1 MEAETDRHIPLSVG
15 ALLGTLTSLAVIAL
29 TYFGERV
36 AGLPFVPFDL
46 FDWLARN
53 LPGGIVTLG
62 IDLIVGLVGVLRL
75 GDTSTASKIIE
86 QLAALL
92 LLIAGGALFG
102 AILARRSREHREAL
116 IRSGVF
122 GGALLLVLTL
132 LIELSLGFPSQN
144 RLAGSLWL
152 AGLFLAWGL
161 ALGWLVREAATSL
174 ADSPDAPLPRRQF
187 LYLVGGGFLTISLG
201 SIGLTALLGRERLP
215 TGPEDGRDLVEE
227 MTRPGSTS
235 GPAASPPSE
244 VLAARIE
251 PAPGTRAELTPNED
265 FYRIDINT
273 RPPVVDGKTWR
284 LEVSGLVETPL
295 SLTLDEIRKIPPVS
309 QVVTM
314 QCISNPI
321 GGDLT
326 GTSRWTGVRFRDLLA
341 LAGLRQGAQE
351 ILIESVDG
359 FYESVALEDAMDE
372 RTLLVYEMNG
382 VPLPIPN
389 GFPLRVYIP
398 DRYGM
403 KQPKWISRMEVL
415 DRKGNGYWVDRG
427 WSEAAIA
434 HTTSVIDTVALDR
447 PTDDQTVPVGGI
459 AWAGARGISKV
470 EVQVDD
476 GPWVEAELRAP
487 PLSPL
492 SWVQWRYDWPP
503 VQGRHTF
510 RVRAYDGNGDL
521 QTLESRR
528 ARPNGATG
536 VHSVAMSF

>member
-1 MEAETDRHIPLSVG
+1 M
-15 ALLGTLTSLAVIAL
+15 
-29 TYFGERV
+29 
-36 AGLPFVPFDL
+36 
-46 FDWLARN
+46 
-53 LPGGIVTLG
+53 
-62 IDLIVGLVGVLRL
+62 
-75 GDTSTASKIIE
+75 
-86 QLAALL
+86 
-92 LLIAGGALFG
+92 
-102 AILARRSREHREAL
+102 
-116 IRSGVF
+116 
-122 GGALLLVLTL
+122 
-132 LIELSLGFPSQN
+132 
-144 RLAGSLWL
+144 
-152 AGLFLAWGL
+152 
-161 ALGWLVREAATSL
+161 
-174 ADSPDAPLPRRQF
+174 
-187 LYLVGGGFLTISLG
+187 
-201 SIGLTALLGRERLP
+201 
-215 TGPEDGRDLVEE
+215 
-227 MTRPGSTS
+227 
-235 GPAASPPSE
+235 
-244 VLAARIE
+244 
-251 PAPGTRAELTPNED
+251 
-265 FYRIDINT
+265 
-273 RPPVVDGKTWR
+273 
-284 LEVSGLVETPL
+284 
-295 SLTLDEIRKIPPVS
+295 
-309 QVVTM
+309 
-314 QCISNPI
+314 
-321 GGDLT
+321 
-326 GTSRWTGVRFRDLLA
+326 
-341 LAGLRQGAQE
+341 
-351 ILIESVDG
+351 
-359 FYESVALEDAMDE
+359 ALEDAMDE